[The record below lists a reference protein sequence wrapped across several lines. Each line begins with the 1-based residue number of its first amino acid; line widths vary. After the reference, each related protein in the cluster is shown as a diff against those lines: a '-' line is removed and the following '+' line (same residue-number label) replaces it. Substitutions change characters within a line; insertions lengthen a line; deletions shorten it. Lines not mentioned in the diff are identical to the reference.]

1 MKLKQA
7 SILIVLVLT
16 SIVILKSCDYRLWML
31 KSRELTY
38 SELPKE
44 VQIFL
49 EERTKYGERVTLLCV
64 NAVDT
69 VFYQTEK
76 VRHPI
81 VSAWFLYTKLID
93 KKNDKCYRIPR
104 DVPRPYTIYK
114 NKLYT
119 PNLYNII
126 LGGDDFRK
134 AIYTEYELK

>member
-7 SILIVLVLT
+7 IILIVLVLT
-16 SIVILKSCDYRLWML
+16 SIVILKSCDYRLWVL

-81 VSAWFLYTKLID
+81 VSAWFI
-93 KKNDKCYRIPR
+93 C
-104 DVPRPYTIYK
+104 
-114 NKLYT
+114 
-119 PNLYNII
+119 
-126 LGGDDFRK
+126 
-134 AIYTEYELK
+134 ELKNMEQYETDRQEK